1 MFLLGQKNIGT
12 LPLLPPERS
21 DHQKPQQ
28 RASFSCPRSFNAT
41 CHSPVMAQ
49 ALMQEPNVKIVVDT
63 GDGGICDKRSMA
75 SVLPTA
81 METGERKTGENKGR
95 ESLKWKKH
103 FKVKGKG
110 KRERER
116 EKQKTR
122 CAKMKRKEKWSKIW
136 CIYITILG
144 CTYKNLDHFMNKSV
158 ACILQESSPRSGF
171 NQSQGK
177 KNIWSTDL

>member
-1 MFLLGQKNIGT
+1 
-12 LPLLPPERS
+12 
-21 DHQKPQQ
+21 
-28 RASFSCPRSFNAT
+28 
-41 CHSPVMAQ
+41 MAQ

-116 EKQKTR
+116 EK
-122 CAKMKRKEKWSKIW
+122 
-136 CIYITILG
+136 
-144 CTYKNLDHFMNKSV
+144 NKKHV
-158 ACILQESSPRSGF
+158 ALR
-171 NQSQGK
+171 
-177 KNIWSTDL
+177 

>member
-1 MFLLGQKNIGT
+1 
-12 LPLLPPERS
+12 
-21 DHQKPQQ
+21 
-28 RASFSCPRSFNAT
+28 
-41 CHSPVMAQ
+41 MAQ

-116 EKQKTR
+116 KT
-122 CAKMKRKEKWSKIW
+122 
-136 CIYITILG
+136 
-144 CTYKNLDHFMNKSV
+144 KNTL
-158 ACILQESSPRSGF
+158 R
-171 NQSQGK
+171 
-177 KNIWSTDL
+177 